1 MVRKKIK
8 GPRKTEGRKKIEG
21 NEEQRRAAARQARA
35 AGTSPSALKETM
47 GASKQRTHLSRHDAH
62 EEKMATLHEGKQRWQ
77 AREPGAAG
85 ATNADLGL
93 NRTFDG
99 EREDFTAD
107 HEQVFHALTEAQAA
121 NGGEG
126 VYLDEI
132 TRASGLPQGRVR
144 SLLHDLVAVHRLVT
158 ELGEIDTPDLGP
170 RFEEK
175 PRL

>member
-1 MVRKKIK
+1 MVRKK
-8 GPRKTEGRKKIEG
+8 TEG

-35 AGTSPSALKETM
+35 AGTSPSALKETT
-47 GASKQRTHLSRHDAH
+47 GASKQRTHLPRHDVH
-62 EEKMATLHEGKQRWQ
+62 EEKTATAHEGKQRWQ

-85 ATNADLGL
+85 NADLGL

-99 EREDFTAD
+99 EREDYTPD
-107 HEQVFHALTEAQAA
+107 HEQVFLALTEAQAA
-121 NGGEG
+121 NEGEG

-132 TRASGLPQGRVR
+132 ARASGLSRERAR
-144 SLLHDLVAVHRLVT
+144 SLLHDLATIHRLVT
-158 ELGEIDTPDLGP
+158 EVGTTDTPDMGP

>member
-1 MVRKKIK
+1 MVRKK
-8 GPRKTEGRKKIEG
+8 TEG

-35 AGTSPSALKETM
+35 AGTSPSALKETT
-47 GASKQRTHLSRHDAH
+47 GASKQRTHLPRHDAH
-62 EEKMATLHEGKQRWQ
+62 EEKSATAREGKQRWQ
-77 AREPGAAG
+77 AGEPGAAG
-85 ATNADLGL
+85 GADLGL
-93 NRTFDG
+93 NRTFAD

-107 HEQVFHALTEAQAA
+107 HEQVFRALTEAQAT

-132 TRASGLPQGRVR
+132 TRASGLPREQVR
-144 SLLHDLVAVHRLVT
+144 SLLHDLTAVHRLVT
-158 ELGEIDTPDLGP
+158 EVGETDTPNLGP

>member
-1 MVRKKIK
+1 MVRKK
-8 GPRKTEGRKKIEG
+8 TEG
-21 NEEQRRAAARQARA
+21 NEEQRRAAARQART
-35 AGTSPSALKETM
+35 AGASPSALKETT
-47 GASKQRTHLSRHDAH
+47 GASKQRTHLSRQNTH
-62 EEKMATLHEGKQRWQ
+62 EEKTATAREGKQQWL

-85 ATNADLGL
+85 GVDLGL

-99 EREDFTAD
+99 ESADFTAD
-107 HEQVFHALTEAQAA
+107 HERVFHALTEAQAA

-132 TRASGLPQGRVR
+132 ARASGLPLGRAR
-144 SLLHDLVAVHRLVT
+144 SLLHDLSAVHRLVT

-175 PRL
+175 RRL

>member
-1 MVRKKIK
+1 MVRKK
-8 GPRKTEGRKKIEG
+8 TEG

-35 AGTSPSALKETM
+35 AGTSPSALKETT
-47 GASKQRTHLSRHDAH
+47 GASKQRTHLSRRGTH
-62 EEKMATLHEGKQRWQ
+62 EEKSATAGEGKQRWQ

-85 ATNADLGL
+85 VTNADLGL
-93 NRTFDG
+93 NRTFGG

-107 HEQVFHALTEAQAA
+107 HEQVFRALTEAQAT

-132 TRASGLPQGRVR
+132 ARISGLPRERVR
-144 SLLHDLVAVHRLVT
+144 SLLHDLTAVHRLVT
-158 ELGEIDTPDLGP
+158 EVGETDTPNLGP

>member
-1 MVRKKIK
+1 MVRKK
-8 GPRKTEGRKKIEG
+8 TEG
-21 NEEQRRAAARQARA
+21 NEKQRRAAARQARA
-35 AGTSPSALKETM
+35 AGTSPSALKETT
-47 GASKQRTHLSRHDAH
+47 GASKQRAHVPRHNTH
-62 EEKMATLHEGKQRWQ
+62 EEKTATAREGKQQWL
-77 AREPGAAG
+77 AREPGAA

-99 EREDFTAD
+99 ERADFTAD

-132 TRASGLPQGRVR
+132 ARASGLPREQVR
-144 SLLHDLVAVHRLVT
+144 SLLHDLVAVHRLVA
-158 ELGEIDTPDLGP
+158 ERGETDTPDLGP

-175 PRL
+175 SRL